1 MWLKRYQQFFIWVKS
16 SDRTNHRIQ
25 FCWVV
30 CIIIYINFSVFKSM
44 FGITSFNSFETRN
57 SFLNCRKI
65 CSQIVQNSNRSCCI
79 FYIMRSWNLPS
90 KFYGLFA
97 RMKIKHHPTIYN
109 VQIIRIIIR
118 FFIHSIRFTR
128 SANIYAFSHEKLVVF
143 WH

>member
-1 MWLKRYQQFFIWVKS
+1 MWLKRYQQFFVWVKS
-16 SDRTNHRIQ
+16 SDGTNPRIQ

-57 SFLNCRKI
+57 PFLNCRKI
-65 CSQIVQNSNRSCCI
+65 CSQIVQNSNSSCCI
-79 FYIMRSWNLPS
+79 LYIMRSRNLPC

-109 VQIIRIIIR
+109 VQIIRIIIC

-128 SANIYAFSHEKLVVF
+128 SANIYTLSHEKLIVF